1 MEGINNI
8 LKNHWIQFVGLI
20 FMAGS
25 FYARFL
31 LLEKE
36 FEDQEKIYNE
46 KIETLH
52 RRITNSNDDLKEF
65 EKRIRDLEKCK

>member
-1 MEGINNI
+1 
-8 LKNHWIQFVGLI
+8 
-20 FMAGS
+20 MAGS

-52 RRITNSNDDLKEF
+52 RRINNTNADLKELDNRLR
-65 EKRIRDLEKCK
+65 EAEKCR

>member
-8 LKNHWIQFVGLI
+8 LKNHWIQFVILI

-52 RRITNSNDDLKEF
+52 RRINNTNADLKELDNRLR
-65 EKRIRDLEKCK
+65 EAEKCR